1 MKSVLI
7 KTIGVCLLVAL
18 SSVVMLSVS
27 SGHWWKKVRTAHL
40 TYEGQDLPDG
50 AVYQSPDGQLLI
62 NLQERVDEG
71 SLFVIYPVEN
81 KIGLPNKRHFFF
93 LPGYAFSR
101 YAPPLV
107 LFADDPVKSGRDP
120 ELVISEHS
128 IEFLTLSRRKVQI
141 SFD

>member
-1 MKSVLI
+1 M
-7 KTIGVCLLVAL
+7 LL
-18 SSVVMLSVS
+18 M
-27 SGHWWKKVRTAHL
+27 SGAHWWKRVQTAHF
-40 TYEGQDLPDG
+40 TYEGQNLPDG
-50 AVYQSPDGQLLI
+50 AVYRSPDGQLLI

-101 YAPPLV
+101 YAQPLV
-107 LFADDPVKSGRDP
+107 LFVDDPVKAGHDP
-120 ELVISEHS
+120 KLVVSEHS
-128 IEFLTLSRRKVQI
+128 IEFLTLRGRKVQI